1 MGKEKQS
8 LGDRRMSVKITDKIT
23 VKREKFDK
31 IVDIVNRD
39 NLKEISF
46 EFLVGSCFPK
56 VLKNI
61 KEEMRRQYTL
71 GYIEGQKKE
80 ENDD

>member
-1 MGKEKQS
+1 MINDLHIS
-8 LGDRRMSVKITDKIT
+8 Y
-23 VKREKFDK
+23 EKFHK
-31 IVDIVNRD
+31 IHKKVRELNM
-39 NLKEISF
+39 KEISF

-71 GYIEGQKKE
+71 GYAEGLKE
-80 ENDD
+80 KETSE